1 MKVCQWGSDWT
12 TPVQM
17 KNGVT
22 KHEICMKEKSDE
34 KEGNE
39 RETMLHPAS
48 TDWVIV
54 AKQEV

>member
-1 MKVCQWGSDWT
+1 
-12 TPVQM
+12 M

-39 RETMLHPAS
+39 RETMLHLAS